1 MLVWRTTLSDDHD
14 QTTAGAAVNLTLQQI
29 VLACKGQGPRLDCL
43 VVLLLLTEDTAAEI
57 LTAADTGL
65 GLKILVCVLSFAEIK
80 HTTETTCIF
89 HWHLLY
95 RQKKI
100 VYFFDPAVHH

>member
-1 MLVWRTTLSDDHD
+1 
-14 QTTAGAAVNLTLQQI
+14 
-29 VLACKGQGPRLDCL
+29 
-43 VVLLLLTEDTAAEI
+43 
-57 LTAADTGL
+57 
-65 GLKILVCVLSFAEIK
+65 VLSFAEIK